1 MQEGIG
7 RSPSPITTHL
17 RIAPQGHYG
26 HWVIWVYYKNIKEA
40 VAGASKAAQRPMKG
54 SSDVIFRF
62 VGVSFDVNFG

>member
-1 MQEGIG
+1 MREGIG
-7 RSPSPITTHL
+7 ISPSPITTHL

-26 HWVIWVYYKNIKEA
+26 HWVYYKNIKEA

-54 SSDVIFRF
+54 SSDVIVRF